1 MENNNNST
9 NLFELL
15 ANIEIL
21 EELIQDKLSKE
32 ENK

>member
-1 MENNNNST
+1 MEQENKET

-21 EELIQDKLSKE
+21 EKMVQEKISEGK
-32 ENK
+32 NK